1 MLSVK
6 CVGEIMVPHTSTG
19 VPEDQVPDGN
29 DEALTSTCV
38 CVDRLHRKSYKE
50 LSQDR
55 RNSS

>member
-1 MLSVK
+1 MWKDVLSVK

-38 CVDRLHRKSYKE
+38 CVDRLHRKSY
-50 LSQDR
+50 
-55 RNSS
+55 